1 MVATEEAKLK
11 ERNDAIKKQEEEDR
25 KSGKVKP
32 HKKLEKSEK
41 KDGKKDG
48 KEDEDKPDNKPR
60 VP

>member
-1 MVATEEAKLK
+1 MIAAEEAKLK

-32 HKKLEKSEK
+32 HKKSEK
-41 KDGKKDG
+41 HKKKDE
-48 KEDEDKPDNKPR
+48 KEGEDKPEHKAR